1 MKPKRGWEKNETQI
15 IWLSEILENCRPGWK
30 SQSVV
35 QGMYRTAASQG
46 AAWHCTAV
54 NTACSQGAEKNMVGG
69 GIQTGQE
76 DSKDVPPTLC
86 WMMWVNSGVGWRIYQ
101 IQLELV
107 LSWAAEWVWCSDRA
121 LQVSR
126 QELCPSLLPPGH
138 LVCFDVGC
146 CLWHWTSIIVWVEY

>member
-15 IWLSEILENCRPGWK
+15 IWLSEILENCRCGWK

-35 QGMYRTAASQG
+35 QGMYRTAPSQG

-54 NTACSQGAEKNMVGG
+54 NTACSQGAEKNIVVG

-76 DSKDVPPTLC
+76 NSKDVPPTLC

-107 LSWAAEWVWCSDRA
+107 LSWATEWCGV
-121 LQVSR
+121 QT
-126 QELCPSLLPPGH
+126 ELCRCPGRSCALL
-138 LVCFDVGC
+138 C
-146 CLWHWTSIIVWVEY
+146 CLLGTSCALTLAAAFGIGHP